1 MNRSNSFV
9 SALKWWPL
17 QGHLNQTHNNGNTG
31 DGGGGGGGGTVNVG
45 HHQNPSHNSSSGG
58 GLGFRGLIPFNR
70 TSTAQTFGSS
80 VAVQKL
86 RESKWFKPDEQRIF
100 CAVVECGFI
109 VEVRSSAAVARKL
122 AQQQQ
127 RRRQRLLSLTNKTR
141 QQNNSGSSSSSSN
154 DSYEHEDVEEF
165 CKHHQTSVQ
174 MLLSSNGSY
183 RNNHNHNHH
192 HDVVDDNYDV
202 DDDDDDDLDS
212 QDENNTPITTW
223 FGVVLCKTNKDN
235 KPKPETIEI
244 FSVKIRENGTFKMI
258 KMSLDDI
265 WNNDWE
271 LRINNFADK
280 EKPPHN
286 EKDIR
291 NQISF
296 ARKAK
301 QSLWNNN
308 KHFVYWCRYGSRQ
321 QDVRKRQ
328 MSECVK
334 WGSVGMNAGMLL
346 LMNKQKSYSTSK

>member
-1 MNRSNSFV
+1 MNRSQTFVNS
-9 SALKWWPL
+9 LKWWPT
-17 QGHLNQTHNNGNTG
+17 QSHNNNQTNTNGSASAG
-31 DGGGGGGGGTVNVG
+31 DGGGGGGVVG
-45 HHQNPSHNSSSGG
+45 SGG
-58 GLGFRGLIPFNR
+58 HGFKGFITFHK
-70 TSTAQTFGSS
+70 TQTTFGSS

-86 RESKWFKPDEQRIF
+86 RESKWFKRDEQRIF

-109 VEVRSSAAVARKL
+109 VEVRNIAAVAKKL

-127 RRRQRLLSLTNKTR
+127 RRQRLQSLTNKR
-141 QQNNSGSSSSSSN
+141 CHQQKNNSCSSNSSSSN
-154 DSYEHEDVEEF
+154 CGEDEPDNF
-165 CKHHQTSVQ
+165 LRHGQG
-174 MLLSSNGSY
+174 LLAD
-183 RNNHNHNHH
+183 NNS
-192 HDVVDDNYDV
+192 
-202 DDDDDDDLDS
+202 DLD
-212 QDENNTPITTW
+212 DEDELELQNENETPITSW
-223 FGVVLCKTNKDN
+223 FGIVLCKTAKDN

-244 FSVKIRENGTFKMI
+244 FSVKIRENGTFRML

-265 WNNDWE
+265 WNNGWE

-301 QSLWNNN
+301 HSLWNNN

-334 WGSVGMNAGMLL
+334 WGSVGMNAGIIL